1 MSYTGK
7 RQEYTFFHF
16 KSSYAQTCSQE
27 TISPPTLWYNGL
39 MIGIKVL
46 ISFVG
51 GFLVAQVA
59 KLVAALVKRRGK
71 LTGKEALE
79 WLMRSGGMPSGH
91 AASFLATTTYL
102 GCACGFDSAIFAL
115 ALCMSLII
123 IYDAVNVRYAVGEHG
138 KILTEAAEKRGGKK
152 PSRIVEG
159 HTVPQV
165 IVGGVLGIAI
175 GCLIYFC

>member
-1 MSYTGK
+1 
-7 RQEYTFFHF
+7 
-16 KSSYAQTCSQE
+16 
-27 TISPPTLWYNGL
+27 

-46 ISFVG
+46 MAFVA
-51 GFLVAQVA
+51 GFLTAQVA
-59 KLVAALVKRRGK
+59 KLVAAFVKSRGK
-71 LTGKEALE
+71 MTGKEALT

-91 AASFLATTTYL
+91 AASFLAVTTYL

-115 ALCMSLII
+115 ALCMSMII

-138 KILTEAAEKRGGKK
+138 KILVEHAKRTGGKK

-165 IVGGVLGIAI
+165 TVGGLLGMLI
-175 GCLIYFC
+175 GWLIFVIF